1 MIPYRIGTGYDV
13 HRLKAGRKCVL
24 GGVEIASDVGPDG
37 HSDADVLLH
46 AITDALLGALGEGDI
61 GTFFPPSDPRWKDA
75 PSEKFVRHA
84 AALARKHGYA
94 VGNVDATLIAERP
107 RIKAH
112 VPAMRERIA
121 AMLGVDASQVGVKA
135 TTHEQLG
142 AFGRGEGL
150 AAHAVALLVKA
161 PKAGNRPPAR
171 RPRARGSGKKAGR
184 S

>member
-107 RIKAH
+107 RIKNH
-112 VPAMRERIA
+112 VPAMRRSIA
-121 AMLGVDASQVGVKA
+121 GMLGVDASQVGVKA

-150 AAHAVALLVKA
+150 AAHAVALLVRA
-161 PKAGNRPPAR
+161 PASP
-171 RPRARGSGKKAGR
+171 KKAKTHKAKR
-184 S
+184 RIER